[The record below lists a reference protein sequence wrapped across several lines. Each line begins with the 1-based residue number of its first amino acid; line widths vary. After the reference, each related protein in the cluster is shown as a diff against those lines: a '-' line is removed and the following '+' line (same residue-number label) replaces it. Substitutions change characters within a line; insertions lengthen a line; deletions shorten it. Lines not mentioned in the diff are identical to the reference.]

1 MVGPVTDSHGSLTS
15 TAVAPEASSWVY
27 AEDFRPDSEAAM
39 SGRQAATELGQT
51 PLSRGTAS
59 LLTVL
64 ARSIDAK
71 AVVEIGTGAGIS
83 GLALFGGMNDQ
94 GIITSVDTD
103 HESQAAA
110 RRLFSAQNIPS
121 RRFRLI
127 AGTALEVLPKL
138 SDGAYD
144 LVFVNGD
151 KLEYG
156 EYIEQALRLLRHG
169 GLMIVNNCLWSNKIA
184 DVANEEDETIVIREA
199 LENLQENEDLTT
211 TLLPVGDG
219 VVVAVKA

>member
-1 MVGPVTDSHGSLTS
+1 M
-15 TAVAPEASSWVY
+15 Y
-27 AEDFRPDSEAAM
+27 AEDFRPDTEAALEGRSEADA
-39 SGRQAATELGQT
+39 LGQT

-64 ARSIDAK
+64 AKSIQAK
-71 AVVEIGTGAGIS
+71 AVVEIGTAAGVS
-83 GLALFGGMNDQ
+83 GLALFAGMHDQ

-103 HESQAAA
+103 HDNQAAA
-110 RRLFSAQNIPS
+110 RRLFQTEGIPS

-127 AGTALEVLPKL
+127 AGAALDVLPKL

-156 EYIEQALRLLRHG
+156 EYAEQALRLLRHG
-169 GLMIVNNCLWSNKIA
+169 GLMVINNGLWSDKVA

-199 LENLQENEDLTT
+199 LENLRENEDLSC

-219 VVVAVKA
+219 VLVAVKA

>member
-1 MVGPVTDSHGSLTS
+1 MNAPHGSLTS
-15 TAVAPEASSWVY
+15 TNLAPSPASWVY
-27 AEDFRPDSEAAM
+27 AEDFRPDTEHAVEGRAAAEQLDQAPL
-39 SGRQAATELGQT
+39 GRGAA
-51 PLSRGTAS
+51 A

-64 ARSIDAK
+64 AKSVAAR
-71 AVVEIGTGAGIS
+71 AVVEIGTSAGVS
-83 GLALFGGMNDQ
+83 GLALFAGMDPN

-103 HESQAAA
+103 FENQAAA
-110 RRLFSAQNIPS
+110 RRLFQAEGIPA

-127 AGTALEVLPKL
+127 AGAPLDVLPKL

-156 EYIEQALRLLRHG
+156 EYAEQALRLLRHG
-169 GLMIVNNCLWSNKIA
+169 GAMVVNSCLWQDKVA
-184 DVANEEDETIVIREA
+184 DVTNEEDETIVIREA
-199 LENLQENEDLTT
+199 IETIRENEDLVT

-219 VVVAVKA
+219 VLVAIKD

>member
-1 MVGPVTDSHGSLTS
+1 MNADHGSLTS
-15 TAVAPEASSWVY
+15 TKLAPSPASWVY
-27 AEDFRPDSEAAM
+27 AEDFRPDSEAALR
-39 SGRQAATELGQT
+39 GRASAESMAQT
-51 PLSRGTAS
+51 PLSRGTAA

-64 ARSIDAK
+64 ARSIEAR
-71 AVVEIGTGAGIS
+71 AAVEIGTAAGSS
-83 GLALFGGMNDQ
+83 GLALFAGMHDQ

-103 HESQAAA
+103 HDNQAAA
-110 RRLFSAQNIPS
+110 RSLFQAEGIPS

-127 AGTALEVLPKL
+127 AGTALDVLPKL

-156 EYIEQALRLLRHG
+156 EYAEQALRLLRRG
-169 GLMIVNNCLWSNKIA
+169 GLMVINHCLWSDRVA

-199 LENLQENEDLTT
+199 LETLRENEDLTC

-219 VVVAVKA
+219 VLVAVKG